1 MKIYLVRHGES
12 KSNYDNKYGEPY
24 FCGQL
29 NVPLTEQGT
38 ESAQALVNY
47 FTNKNIDHV
56 YVSSLLRTQQTYEA
70 IFPYN
75 IPTTFTDLLKE
86 RSLGVFEGKYK
97 KEVSQDETFYKYF
110 NDDNFKDFRHSFTQK
125 APEGESY
132 QDVFDRVATFFN
144 SIVDRNADQ
153 IVIVAN
159 QVVIRCIFVYL
170 EQITKEE
177 ALTAKIENCKPYLI
191 EM

>member
-29 NVPLTEQGT
+29 NVPLTQQGT
-38 ESAQALVNY
+38 ESAQTLVNY

-75 IPTTFTDLLKE
+75 
-86 RSLGVFEGKYK
+86 
-97 KEVSQDETFYKYF
+97 
-110 NDDNFKDFRHSFTQK
+110 
-125 APEGESY
+125 
-132 QDVFDRVATFFN
+132 
-144 SIVDRNADQ
+144 
-153 IVIVAN
+153 
-159 QVVIRCIFVYL
+159 
-170 EQITKEE
+170 
-177 ALTAKIENCKPYLI
+177 
-191 EM
+191 